1 MVKAVDAMEY
11 QSTSKLVAIVDDD
24 ELIRYSIADLLMSA
38 GIPSRNFASAE
49 EFMASCDLHE
59 VACLVTDIRMPGMTG
74 LELQRK
80 LAADRCWM
88 PVIFITALADT
99 QLRAQALRAGAV
111 EFLLKPIDDGVLLSS
126 VQAALKC
133 VSSAHESRGRA
144 KCL

>member
-80 LAADRCWM
+80 LVADHCWM

-126 VQAALKC
+126 VQAAIKC
-133 VSSAHESRGRA
+133 ISSAHGSRGRA

>member
-1 MVKAVDAMEY
+1 MKAVDAMEY

-24 ELIRYSIADLLMSA
+24 DLILNSIADLLMSA
-38 GIPSRNFASAE
+38 GIESRTFASAE
-49 EFMASCDLHE
+49 EFLASSELHE
-59 VACLVTDIRMPGMTG
+59 VACLVTDIRMSGMTG

-80 LAADRCWM
+80 LTASHRWI
-88 PVIFITALADT
+88 PIIFITALADT
-99 QLRAQALRAGAV
+99 QLRAQALRGGAV

-133 VSSAHESRGRA
+133 VSSARGPRGRA